1 VKRLYDLLFGDPRAA
16 YARARANTT
25 PADTGIAET
34 LASLDGKD
42 SFHFGSLLNGAAVRL
57 APDVLGHGLTC
68 GSSGS
73 GKSSA
78 LSLIVEGFAAAPG
91 HRAEVIDPKGETC
104 IVLAEHAAMT
114 LLRLPQPERETFARR
129 FQVIDVRADAVTP
142 ANLFAVPPQMSPALL
157 ASLRASAMVNAGEHE
172 FSDLMQH
179 GLFLVFS
186 VAIALQ
192 RGITKK
198 FVRRLLLD
206 DAFRQHTLAP
216 KIHDAALRDSIEHLD
231 DVLPTATRQALVRQF
246 DMHLSTRLGRIW
258 FGLSPAA
265 VARLAPASPDPRI
278 VIGNFGPSLLLSP
291 SLARTQA
298 VNRLI
303 DVLTA
308 TMVNPN
314 PVATLL
320 LIEEIGTLVRHP
332 AVARF
337 LLEALRTLR
346 WKLLSIVCCAQD
358 PTNAIPKDVLHALL
372 LNMRWLLAFESG
384 RDDASILLP
393 YLPPRASDGERKP
406 AFLAEMATLP
416 PQHCYF
422 LRKGLPPLRMKT
434 RDLPEPKTSGKS
446 RDELLDIFY
455 SDIASH
461 SMVRVADAERLIDE
475 EERDLATGDIP
486 PQSPQNASGPV
497 TNTVRTVEDLFALLG
512 RNNKTGDPP

>member
-1 VKRLYDLLFGDPRAA
+1 
-16 YARARANTT
+16 
-25 PADTGIAET
+25 
-34 LASLDGKD
+34 
-42 SFHFGSLLNGAAVRL
+42 
-57 APDVLGHGLTC
+57 
-68 GSSGS
+68 
-73 GKSSA
+73 
-78 LSLIVEGFAAAPG
+78 
-91 HRAEVIDPKGETC
+91 
-104 IVLAEHAAMT
+104 
-114 LLRLPQPERETFARR
+114 
-129 FQVIDVRADAVTP
+129 
-142 ANLFAVPPQMSPALL
+142 
-157 ASLRASAMVNAGEHE
+157 
-172 FSDLMQH
+172 
-179 GLFLVFS
+179 
-186 VAIALQ
+186 
-192 RGITKK
+192 
-198 FVRRLLLD
+198 LLD
-206 DAFRQHTLAP
+206 DAFRERTLAP
-216 KIHDAALRDSIEHLD
+216 KLHDPALRDSIEHLD

-265 VARLAPASPDPRI
+265 IARLVPQRADARI

-308 TMVNPN
+308 TMVNAS

-320 LIEEIGTLVRHP
+320 LIEEIGTIIRHT

-337 LLEALRTLR
+337 LLEGLRTLR

-384 RDDASILLP
+384 REDASILLP
-393 YLPPRASDGERKP
+393 YLPPRASEAERKS

-434 RDLPEPKTSGKS
+434 RDLPDPKTSGKS

-455 SDIASH
+455 QAIASH
-461 SMVRVADAERLIDE
+461 SMVRVVDAERLIDE
-475 EERDLATGDIP
+475 EERDWATGDIP
-486 PQSPQNASGPV
+486 PQSPRNASGPAKD
-497 TNTVRTVEDLFALLG
+497 TMRTVDDLFALLG
-512 RNNKTGDPP
+512 RNKGTGDPP

>member
-1 VKRLYDLLFGDPRAA
+1 MKSLYDLLFGDPKAA
-16 YARARANTT
+16 YARARANTAA
-25 PADTGIAET
+25 ADADMSGA
-34 LASLDGKD
+34 LASLEGPN
-42 SFHFGSLLNGAAVRL
+42 SFLFGSLLNGAAVRL
-57 APDVLGHGLTC
+57 APDALGHGLTC
-68 GSSGS
+68 GASGS

-91 HRAEVIDPKGETC
+91 HRAELIDPKGETC
-104 IVLAEHAAMT
+104 IVLAERAAMT
-114 LLRLPQPERETFARR
+114 YLTLPAPQQDAFAGR
-129 FQVIDVRADAVTP
+129 FHVIDVRDDAVTP
-142 ANLFAVPPQMSPALL
+142 ANLFAAPPQMSPALL
-157 ASLRASAMVNAGEHE
+157 AALRASAMVNAGDHE

-192 RGITKK
+192 RGITKTL
-198 FVRRLLLD
+198 VRRLFLD
-206 DAFRQHTLAP
+206 ETFRRQTLAP
-216 KIHDAALRDSIEHLD
+216 KIHDPALRDSIEHLE

-258 FGLSPAA
+258 FGLSPDA
-265 VARLAPASPDPRI
+265 VARLVPSRLDAPV

-308 TMVNPN
+308 AMVTAS

-320 LIEEIGTLVRHP
+320 LIEEIGTIVRHT

-337 LLEALRTLR
+337 LLEGLRTLR

-358 PTNAIPKDVLHALL
+358 PSNAIPKDVLHALL

-384 RDDASILLP
+384 KDDASILLP
-393 YLPPRASDGERKP
+393 YLPPRSSESERKQ
-406 AFLAEMATLP
+406 AFLTEMATLP

-434 RDLPEPKTSGKS
+434 RDLPDPKTSGKS
-446 RDELLDIFY
+446 RDALLAVFY
-455 SDIASH
+455 SQIASR

-475 EERDLATGDIP
+475 EEREWASGSISS
-486 PQSPQNASGPV
+486 QSPQSAAGP
-497 TNTVRTVEDLFALLG
+497 TAATVRTVDDLFALLG
-512 RNNKTGDPP
+512 RNKPTGGVP